1 MRILKWL
8 AQMLYALY
16 AFFIFMI
23 LTLIAF
29 PLVMLSLLFG
39 YHRGGNFIYAICKY
53 WAATWFLLIGVRHEE
68 IFEPPSY

>member
-8 AQMLYALY
+8 AQMVYALY

-39 YHRGGNFIYAICKY
+39 YHRGGNYIYAIRMVY
-53 WAATWFLLIGVRHEE
+53 F
-68 IFEPPSY
+68 